1 MRIIA
6 GSLKGKKI
14 PAPDSEGVRPTSDR
28 TKEAIFSIL
37 ESRLF
42 LDGLSI
48 LDLFAG
54 TGNLGFEAISRGA
67 GKVLF
72 VDATYAVIQQI
83 SKSAALLGVEKQCR
97 VQVADGAEFIES
109 TPQTFDLIFADPPY
123 EYTRM
128 GELPDL
134 VLSKAILSEE
144 GYFVLEHDRR
154 ISFTDHEKLLL
165 SRPYGRTLVSVFS
178 H

>member
-6 GSLKGKKI
+6 GSLKGRKI
-14 PAPDSEGVRPTSDR
+14 PPPDSVGVRPTSDR

-42 LDGLSI
+42 LDGISI

-72 VDATYAVIQQI
+72 VDVSYAVIQHI
-83 SKSAALLGVEKQCR
+83 EKSATQLGVEKQCR
-97 VQVADGAEFIES
+97 TQVADGAGYIES
-109 TPQTFDLIFADPPY
+109 ASQVFDVIFADPPY
-123 EYTRM
+123 DYARM

-134 VLSKAILSEE
+134 VLNKGILSKD
-144 GYFVLEHDRR
+144 GFFILEHDRR
-154 ISFTDHEKLLL
+154 ISFTGHEKLLL
-165 SRPYGRTLVSVFS
+165 SRPYGRTIVSVFS
-178 H
+178 P